1 MFYVVINMQFIYVYN
16 ELQSYIEIIDF
27 KLVIIANIM
36 QK

>member
-1 MFYVVINMQFIYVYN
+1 MFYVAVNMQFIYVYN

>member
-1 MFYVVINMQFIYVYN
+1 MFYVAINMQFINVYN

>member
-1 MFYVVINMQFIYVYN
+1 MFYVAINIQYIDVYN

-27 KLVIIANIM
+27 KLVIITYIM

>member
-1 MFYVVINMQFIYVYN
+1 MFYVAVNMQFIHVYN

-27 KLVIIANIM
+27 KLVIIASIM